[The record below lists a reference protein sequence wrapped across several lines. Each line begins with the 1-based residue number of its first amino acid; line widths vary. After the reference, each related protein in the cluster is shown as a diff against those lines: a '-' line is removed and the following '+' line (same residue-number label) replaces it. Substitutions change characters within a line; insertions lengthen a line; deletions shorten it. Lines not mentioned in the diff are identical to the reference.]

1 MDVVFLVSD
10 GKIMKRSRIMGAMV
24 MMAIA
29 AASVYAA
36 EVKSGIEVGKSVG
49 TYSSTKCGGIDDG
62 VKEGQSLCYT

>member
-1 MDVVFLVSD
+1 MS
-10 GKIMKRSRIMGAMV
+10 AMV

-29 AASVYAA
+29 TAPLVGA

-49 TYSSTKCGGIDDG
+49 TYSTTKCGGIDDG

>member
-1 MDVVFLVSD
+1 MN
-10 GKIMKRSRIMGAMV
+10 RSQFMSAMV

-29 AASVYAA
+29 AAPVYGD

-49 TYSSTKCGGIDDG
+49 TYSTTKCGGIDDG